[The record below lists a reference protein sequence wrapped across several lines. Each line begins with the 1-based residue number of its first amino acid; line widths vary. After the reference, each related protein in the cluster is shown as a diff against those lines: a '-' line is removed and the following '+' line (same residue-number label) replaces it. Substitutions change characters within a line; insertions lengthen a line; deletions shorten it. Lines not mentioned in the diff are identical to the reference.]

1 MNFNEFFFFQNALS
15 EARSVVSFV
24 QGMNFSLTTTFNVC
38 LLCDPLYL
46 RQAIEA
52 ITEGGGSY
60 SLGFIHQQDYPAGQ
74 GA

>member
-1 MNFNEFFFFQNALS
+1 MLFLKR
-15 EARSVVSFV
+15 RSIVSFV
-24 QGMNFSLTTTFNVC
+24 QAMNFSLTTTFNVC

-52 ITEGGGSY
+52 EGGGSY
-60 SLGFIHQQDYPAGQ
+60 SLGFIHQQDYPARQ